1 MVSGTDLGAYRL
13 LGMSL
18 VRTSKWGRP
27 TLGLRV
33 SCRLAARVRTTS
45 YALSTSALVE
55 GSLQRLSEITSV
67 VCSILKELE
76 TRFIDQFEEMPL
88 RAICVGGP
96 EGVSSES
103 TSIHI
108 SDDINPRCN

>member
-1 MVSGTDLGAYRL
+1 MGSAYVGPTGELQACSATPNTDANA
-13 LGMSL
+13 S
-18 VRTSKWGRP
+18 
-27 TLGLRV
+27 
-33 SCRLAARVRTTS
+33 VRTTS

-76 TRFIDQFEEMPL
+76 TRCIDQFEEMPL